1 MKRKLPF
8 YFLGALFI
16 LLVFMIGL
24 RYGQQ
29 VERVNKITSY
39 LISIPPSPTKTPTL
53 PPFSLIAY
61 HHKNCDVSFSFPNS
75 FHIEKETSMS
85 ANLVE
90 GKTTHLTLSC
100 DPKTI
105 IPAQD
110 ELKTATDEL
119 KLQEKAMKYISL
131 GDNTRFVYTKN
142 KKNILFT
149 VSSIYLPLFEKS
161 IE

>member
-1 MKRKLPF
+1 MIRKLPF
-8 YFLGALFI
+8 LFFSILAFI
-16 LLVFMIGL
+16 LIFMVGL

-100 DPKTI
+100 DPKVITL
-105 IPAQD
+105 AQD

-119 KLQEKAMKYISL
+119 KLQGKPVKYLSL
-131 GDNTRFVYTKN
+131 SSNTRFIFAKN
-142 KKNILFT
+142 AKKILFT
-149 VSSIYLPLFEKS
+149 VSQSFLQLFEKTLN
-161 IE
+161 